1 MTEQAGL
8 ARQLERQI
16 QPSANFRMLHISI
29 LAAIIGLG
37 AGVVAYLLFNLI
49 AFFTNLFFYQRL
61 SFQFLS
67 PDQNQL
73 GVWVILIPVIGGLIV
88 GVMAKYGSS
97 KIRGHGIPESMEAVL
112 VNRSR
117 IAPRVAILK
126 PISAAIAI
134 GTGGPFGAE
143 GPIIQTGGALGSLIG
158 QIIHTTAAERKV
170 LLACGAA
177 AGMSATFGAPIASV
191 ILAIELLLFEFK
203 SRSFIPLVI
212 ASVLAA
218 SVHAQLMGAGPMF
231 TIGAVDFGIPTQLPF
246 YIVLG
251 LLCGL
256 AAVVFSKALY
266 WIEDQ
271 FERLPID
278 RLWWPAIGALGLGV
292 IGYFVP
298 RVLGVGFSLQNTINA
313 MLARYN
319 LFAGH
324 YQAAIDA
331 ANRVNL
337 NVLSTLAFPSPTR
350 NPIFELANPSRT
362 YYAAGLASFVTQAQA
377 GDKRPAYWL
386 NTTAASFKGNP
397 DSLLYNVK
405 KQATASDEPY
415 PVYLPDE
422 MKLIKAESYA
432 RLGDLATARDL
443 INQVRTQASS
453 ALDEPVAGLP
463 ALTAA
468 DLPDVTAVLRAI
480 AYERRYELYM
490 QGTRLEDMRRL
501 PQPVANTVV
510 MQFLPTPTLE
520 CQTNPATSCQ

>member
-1 MTEQAGL
+1 MSDDGSTPRILVSDRQALPLDAQVSGANPL
-8 ARQLERQI
+8 I
-16 QPSANFRMLHISI
+16 QQKLVYDS
-29 LAAIIGLG
+29 
-37 AGVVAYLLFNLI
+37 VVALL
-49 AFFTNLFFYQRL
+49 
-61 SFQFLS
+61 
-67 PDQNQL
+67 
-73 GVWVILIPVIGGLIV
+73 
-88 GVMAKYGSS
+88 
-97 KIRGHGIPESMEAVL
+97 ESA
-112 VNRSR
+112 R
-117 IAPRVAILK
+117 AD
-126 PISAAIAI
+126 
-134 GTGGPFGAE
+134 
-143 GPIIQTGGALGSLIG
+143 
-158 QIIHTTAAERKV
+158 
-170 LLACGAA
+170 A
-177 AGMSATFGAPIASV
+177 AGFTGADTTTF
-191 ILAIELLLFEFK
+191 
-203 SRSFIPLVI
+203 R
-212 ASVLAA
+212 
-218 SVHAQLMGAGPMF
+218 
-231 TIGAVDFGIPTQLPF
+231 T
-246 YIVLG
+246 
-251 LLCGL
+251 
-256 AAVVFSKALY
+256 
-266 WIEDQ
+266 
-271 FERLPID
+271 
-278 RLWWPAIGALGLGV
+278 
-292 IGYFVP
+292 